1 MRNRWKN
8 WQAYGVTLR
17 LLNPLAPSLT
27 LCSFIHYALKIELY
41 IRKQNEPIHC
51 QGQITRSDFF
61 MKVEWCRPHSRT
73 PDQDRKKRQDEV
85 CKKRTLFFNIF
96 ILLYK
101 YQKASFITSNSS
113 ILWSPPPPYTPNYF
127 PNSSKHKQVQQ
138 QSYSTTS
145 VLFLL
150 VKSLTLMIRQC
161 ADEEINSKVKWQC

>member
-113 ILWSPPPPYTPNYF
+113 ILWSPPYTPNYF

-145 VLFLL
+145 VLFYWWNLL
-150 VKSLTLMIRQC
+150 P
-161 ADEEINSKVKWQC
+161 